1 MKKEKNK
8 QDELKKLL
16 RERIRDGVYAPET
29 CLPSGLDLA
38 RELGTSYVTMTRV
51 FKALEKEGFLTA
63 IRGKGTFVNLIPR
76 CNCPG
81 KRIVYLI
88 VQAIAHP
95 TIEEIVTLGQ
105 QIFSSAGW
113 QVNVVRV
120 AGRLSEVKELI
131 LNEDAY
137 FLIFNVQSL
146 EETFGPVLELVHK
159 RILLLG
165 DRISRLPVVCIT
177 ADEQQSIRLCM
188 EHFHSCGLRR
198 IALVR
203 ARVANELEM
212 ERAAVWRSITLET
225 GGDTNLLWDMDMTPQ
240 KTVSGTIQE
249 MLEKLHRAGGLG
261 HVQGI
266 ITPDVEVAM
275 HVIGFLVDHGIRVPQ
290 DLQVI
295 AIPDN
300 PMAEVFRPQIT
311 CIDSNLESHI
321 RTALSILEERIAG
334 HEDKIQFHLCQ
345 PRLILRKST
354 IDGNGKKSLP
364 NQ

>member
-165 DRISRLPVVCIT
+165 DRLYVLPRTNSSPSAFAWNTSIPAVCAGLLLCAPVSRMNWKWSVRLSGEALPWKREVIQIC
-177 ADEQQSIRLCM
+177 
-188 EHFHSCGLRR
+188 F
-198 IALVR
+198 
-203 ARVANELEM
+203 
-212 ERAAVWRSITLET
+212 
-225 GGDTNLLWDMDMTPQ
+225 
-240 KTVSGTIQE
+240 GTWI
-249 MLEKLHRAGGLG
+249 
-261 HVQGI
+261 
-266 ITPDVEVAM
+266 
-275 HVIGFLVDHGIRVPQ
+275 
-290 DLQVI
+290 
-295 AIPDN
+295 
-300 PMAEVFRPQIT
+300 
-311 CIDSNLESHI
+311 
-321 RTALSILEERIAG
+321 
-334 HEDKIQFHLCQ
+334 
-345 PRLILRKST
+345 
-354 IDGNGKKSLP
+354 
-364 NQ
+364 